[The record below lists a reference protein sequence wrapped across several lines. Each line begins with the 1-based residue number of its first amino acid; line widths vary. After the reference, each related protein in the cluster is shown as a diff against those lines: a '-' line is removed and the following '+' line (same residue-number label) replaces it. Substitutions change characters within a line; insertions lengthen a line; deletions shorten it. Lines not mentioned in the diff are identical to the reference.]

1 MESKKVK
8 TFLARV
14 GLKPRGTY
22 SEEIHYDYKDFF
34 NYNGSSFVVLQKD
47 GVKGVTPVADNVN
60 FMLLAERG
68 EKLKFSDLTDEEKDL
83 LKLHFPDLTEDDI
96 ALLQKP
102 AKDAAALADIATGKA
117 NDAAELA
124 NTNAGKAD
132 AAARSAND
140 EAGKARIAADLANEK
155 AGLANAAAGAAT
167 TAAGVADRSAENA
180 NNAASDA
187 RNVPLIQNG
196 TFWLYDPA
204 QKKYVDTGYSATGKS
219 PKAIDGI
226 WWEWNDE
233 SGEYVSTNI
242 SANSDYELTKG
253 KVENVLS
260 GDITSHNHATQ
271 LAEALADYVKKV
283 AGKDLSTED
292 FTTAFKNKLIGLEN
306 YDDAAV
312 LASIA
317 TINQRIDTL
326 LGGSAS
332 SAIDTFNE
340 IEAFLAGIT
349 DTKTLTG
356 LLADLKSEI
365 TAIIPTKLS
374 DLRNDNNTV
383 QDADYVHTDNN
394 YTTAEKS
401 KLEKINFVPTLDHE
415 PGDGDLTYTD
425 GDGEHVFLIGN
436 QARVL
441 DAEKGEFVFWQLYD
455 ISVDNKAVWK
465 KAGSGGDMQL
475 TEKVNIT
482 LSSNQAQPD
491 IALNGAE
498 IHLIYGDN
506 DTPFIWQ
513 NGSVFSAEIPMNMT
527 YRIVYP
533 TIAGYATPEED
544 EFIALA
550 GNTRTVNAMYNT
562 TIMTIDVVSNQTD
575 KADLNNLQIVLSGS
589 INKILTYTGQPL
601 SLKVPIGKSVVITP
615 AQLDGYANV
624 PAVTKT
630 PTASTDSVT
639 FTYSTTITSIS
650 LSSNQPVPDT
660 RLNGTKVTVKYADI
674 TKEFSWNGSAYS
686 LKIPTGASFSVSSAD
701 VSGYNTPAQ
710 KTQTATGTSG
720 SVFLAYT
727 TEKVTI
733 NVTADDGASVAGQTL
748 TVTNTGNNSQLYSGA
763 AGTGIVLYIPFGT
776 NCKVSVNAMSAYHPV
791 SDQSFTSGSANRTVT
806 VTYERIKTSRVVQD
820 DSIADPQ
827 NITGDV
833 NGTIIQQIRAKF
845 RRCLAKKSADGQM
858 TIRYLKNDN
867 SNYYDDGTAA
877 KLDGTEGDVMVY
889 FPRFYYKYESLGSY
903 KFAYSFALV
912 QLDSTWKESSE
923 CLVGAYEAYVTNNK
937 VYSRSG
943 VASSGNISQA
953 NFKTYARSRGTGY
966 QIIDYDQHKMIA
978 WLFYAIYGSRHC
990 QSICGSGTN
999 SYTKE
1004 TGQTN
1009 AIGNADTTTA
1019 NGNSMSVNFLGI
1031 ENCWGNKYEWLDNV
1045 VVNNGTWVI
1054 TDTVTGVSRNVSGL
1068 QTNSSWA
1075 YAKTVVAGE
1084 HLDIIAKEGGMSD
1097 STGYC
1102 DGFYTTTSSSRVVL
1116 RSYSSSISYGG
1127 VACAQCSNDSSYT
1140 SSNYGSRLS
1149 FRGVIREAESVA
1161 AFKSISVTN

>member
-34 NYNGSSFVVLQKD
+34 NYNGSSFVVLKQE
-47 GVKGVTPVADNVN
+47 GVEGVIPVADNVN
-60 FMLLAERG
+60 FMMLAERG

-155 AGLANAAAGAAT
+155 AGLAVAAAGMAT
-167 TAAGVADRSAENA
+167 TATDGADRATENA
-180 NNAASDA
+180 NNAATEA
-187 RNVPLIQNG
+187 RNVPLIQNN

-204 QKKYVDTGYSATGKS
+204 QKKYIDTGSSATGKS
-219 PKAIDGI
+219 PQARDGI
-226 WWEWNDE
+226 WWEYNDE
-233 SGEYVSTNI
+233 IGDYVSTNI
-242 SANSDYELTKG
+242 SASSDYELTKP
-253 KVENVLS
+253 KVENVLT
-260 GDITSHNHATQ
+260 GDIATHSHATQ
-271 LAEALADYVKKV
+271 LADALADYVKKV

-292 FTTAFKNKLIGLEN
+292 FTTAFKNKLVGLEN

-312 LASIA
+312 LSSIA

-332 SAIDTFNE
+332 SAIDTFHE

-349 DTKTLTG
+349 DVQTLTG
-356 LLADLKSEI
+356 LLADLKTEI
-365 TAIIPTKLS
+365 TALIPTKLS
-374 DLRNDNNTV
+374 QLTNDDNTV
-383 QDADYVHTDNN
+383 KDANYQHTDNN
-394 YTTAEKS
+394 YTNAEKV
-401 KLEKINFVPTLDHE
+401 KLAKINFVPTLDHK
-415 PGDGDLTYTD
+415 PGDGDLSFSD
-425 GDGEHVFLIGN
+425 SDGEHEFLIGN

-455 ISVDNKAVWK
+455 IAGGKAIWK

-491 IALNGAE
+491 SALNGAV

-506 DTPFIWQ
+506 DTPFTWQ

-527 YRIVYP
+527 FRIVYP
-533 TIAGYATPEED
+533 VIAGYATPEEA

-562 TIMTIDVVSNQTD
+562 TIMTIGVASNQTD
-575 KADLNNLQIVLSGS
+575 KTDLNNLQIVLSGS
-589 INKILTYTGQPL
+589 MNKVLTYTGQPL
-601 SLKVPIGKSVVITP
+601 SLKVPTGKSVVITP

-650 LSSNQPVPDT
+650 LSSNQPAPDT
-660 RLNGTKVTVKYADI
+660 RLNGTKVTIKYADV
-674 TKEFSWNGSAYS
+674 TKEFTWNGSVYS
-686 LKIPTGASFSVSSAD
+686 IKIPTGSSFSVSSAD

-710 KTQTATGTSG
+710 KIQTATGTSG
-720 SVFLAYT
+720 SVSLAYT

-748 TVTNTGNNSQLYSGA
+748 IVTNTGNSSQLYSGA
-763 AGTGIVLYIPFGT
+763 AGTGIILYVPFGT
-776 NCKVSVNAMSAYHPV
+776 NYKVSVNAMSAYHPV
-791 SDQSFTSGSANRTVT
+791 SDQSFTAGSASRTVT

-820 DSIADPQ
+820 DSIADPA

-889 FPRFYYKYESLGSY
+889 FPRFYYKYENLGSY

-912 QLDSTWKESSE
+912 QLDSTWQESPES
-923 CLVGAYEAYVTNNK
+923 LLGAYEAYANSNK
-937 VYSRSG
+937 LYSRTS
-943 VASSGNISQA
+943 VTTSGNISQA
-953 NFKTYARSRGTGY
+953 NFKAYARARGTGY
-966 QIIDYDQHKMIA
+966 QLIDYDQHKMIA
-978 WLFYAIYGSRHC
+978 WLFYAIYGTRHC
-990 QSICGSGTN
+990 QSICGSGTS
-999 SYTKE
+999 SYTKDA
-1004 TGQTN
+1004 GLTN

-1031 ENCWGNKYEWLDNV
+1031 ENCWGNKYEWIDNV
-1045 VVNNGTWVI
+1045 VINGATWVI
-1054 TDTVTGVSRNVSGL
+1054 TDLVTGTSRSVTGL
-1068 QTNSSWA
+1068 QTNGSWG
-1075 YAKTVVAGE
+1075 YAKTAVAGE
-1084 HLDIIAKEGGMSD
+1084 FLDIIAKEGGMSD

-1102 DGFYTTTSSSRVVL
+1102 DGYLTTTGSSLVAA
-1116 RSYSSSISYGG
+1116 RSCDGSNAQCG
-1127 VACAQCSNDSSYT
+1127 VACANCDDSS
-1140 SSNYGSRLS
+1140 SSTDSSYGSRLA
-1149 FRGVIREAESVA
+1149 FRGVIREAESVS
-1161 AFKSISVTN
+1161 AFKAISVTN

>member
-47 GVKGVTPVADNVN
+47 GVTGGTPVADNVN

-155 AGLANAAAGAAT
+155 AGLANTAAGAAT

-204 QKKYVDTGYSATGKS
+204 QKKYVDTGSSATGKS

-233 SGEYVSTNI
+233 AGEYVSTNI

-292 FTTAFKNKLIGLEN
+292 FTTALKNKLIGLEN
-306 YDDAAV
+306 YDDAVV

-356 LLADLKSEI
+356 LLADLKAEI

-394 YTTAEKS
+394 YTSVEKE
-401 KLEKINFVPTLDHE
+401 KLAKINFVPTLDHE
-415 PGDGDLTYTD
+415 PGENDLAFFD
-425 GDGEHVFLIGN
+425 SDGEHTFLIGN
-436 QARVL
+436 QARVM
-441 DAEKGEFVFWQLYD
+441 DAEKGEYVFWQLYD
-455 ISVDNKAVWK
+455 IAANKAIWK

-491 IALNGAE
+491 SALNGAE

-550 GNTRTVNAMYNT
+550 GNTRTVSAMYNT

-575 KADLNNLQIVLSGS
+575 QTDLNNLQIVLSGS
-589 INKILTYTGQPL
+589 INKVLTYVGEPL
-601 SLKVPIGKSVVITP
+601 VLKVPTGKQVVITP
-615 AQLDGYANV
+615 EQLEGYANV
-624 PAVTKT
+624 SAVTKT
-630 PTASTDSVT
+630 PEASTDSAM
-639 FTYSTTITSIS
+639 FTYNTTIIS
-650 LSSNQPVPDT
+650 VTLSSNQPVPDT
-660 RLNGTKVTVKYADI
+660 RLNGATVTVKYADV
-674 TKEFSWNGSAYS
+674 TKEFAWSGSAYS
-686 LKIPTGASFSVSSAD
+686 LKVPTGSSFSVSSAD
-701 VSGYNTPAQ
+701 VPGYNTPAQ
-710 KTQTATGTSG
+710 KTQTATGISG
-720 SVFLAYT
+720 SVSLAYT

-733 NVTADDGASVAGQTL
+733 NVTADDGESVAGQTL
-748 TVTNTGNNSQLYSGA
+748 TVINTGDSTQLYSGA
-763 AGTGIVLYIPFGT
+763 AGTGIVLYVPFGT
-776 NCKVSVNAMSAYHPV
+776 SYKVSVNAMSAYHPV
-791 SDQSFTSGSANRTVT
+791 SDQTFTADSASRIVT
-806 VTYERIKTSRVVQD
+806 VTYERIKTSRIVQD
-820 DSIADPQ
+820 DSIADPE
-827 NITGDV
+827 NVTGDV

-858 TIRYLKNDN
+858 TIRYLKNDD

-912 QLDSTWKESSE
+912 QLDSTWMESSE

-943 VASSGNISQA
+943 VASSGSISQA

-990 QSICGSGTN
+990 QSICGFGTN

-1116 RSYSSSISYGG
+1116 RSCNGSFSDGG
-1127 VACAQCSNDSSYT
+1127 VACAQCVSGSSDAY
-1140 SSNYGSRLS
+1140 SVCGSRLS

>member
-47 GVKGVTPVADNVN
+47 GVTGGTPVADNVN

-155 AGLANAAAGAAT
+155 AGLANTAAGAAT
-167 TAAGVADRSAENA
+167 TAAGVADMSAENA

-204 QKKYVDTGYSATGKS
+204 QKKYVDTGSSATGKS

-233 SGEYVSTNI
+233 AGEYVSTNI

-326 LGGSAS
+326 LSGSAS

-356 LLADLKSEI
+356 LLADLKAEI

-415 PGDGDLTYTD
+415 PGDGVLSFSDS
-425 GDGEHVFLIGN
+425 DGEHAFLIGN

-441 DAEKGEFVFWQLYD
+441 DTEKGEFVFWQLYD

-491 IALNGAE
+491 SALNGAV

-506 DTPFIWQ
+506 DTPFTWQ

-527 YRIVYP
+527 FRIVYP
-533 TIAGYATPEED
+533 VIAGYATPEDD

-562 TIMTIDVVSNQTD
+562 TIMTIDVASNQTD
-575 KADLNNLQIVLSGS
+575 KTDLNYLQIVLSGS
-589 INKILTYTGQPL
+589 MNKILTYTGQPL
-601 SLKVPIGKSVVITP
+601 SLKVPTGKSVVITP

-630 PTASTDSVT
+630 PTASTDSVL

-720 SVFLAYT
+720 SVSLAYT

-763 AGTGIVLYIPFGT
+763 AGTGIILYVPFGT
-776 NCKVSVNAMSAYHPV
+776 NYKVSVNAMSAYHPV
-791 SDQSFTSGSANRTVT
+791 SDQSFTAGNASRTVI

-889 FPRFYYKYESLGSY
+889 FPCFYYKYENLGSY

-912 QLDSTWKESSE
+912 QLDSTWKESPES
-923 CLVGAYEAYVTNNK
+923 LLGVYEAYANSGK
-937 VYSRSG
+937 LYSRSG
-943 VASSGNISQA
+943 VASNGNISQA
-953 NFKTYARSRGTGY
+953 NFKTYARARGTGY

-978 WLFYAIYGSRHC
+978 WMFYAVYGTRHC
-990 QSICGSGTN
+990 QSVCGSGTN
-999 SYTKE
+999 DYQKV

-1009 AIGNADTTTA
+1009 TIGNVDTTTA
-1019 NGNSMSVNFLGI
+1019 NGNSMSINFLGI

-1054 TDTVTGVSRNVSGL
+1054 TDTVTNTSRSVAGL

-1075 YAKTVVAGE
+1075 YAKTAVAGE
-1084 HLDIIAKEGGMSD
+1084 YLDIIAKEGGMSD

-1116 RSYSSSISYGG
+1116 RSYNNSNSNGG
-1127 VACAQCSNDSSYT
+1127 VAYAQCNNDSSNT
-1140 SSNYGSRLS
+1140 NSNYGSRLAS
-1149 FRGVIREAESVA
+1149 
-1161 AFKSISVTN
+1161 N

>member
-14 GLKPRGTY
+14 GLKPRGPY
-22 SEEIHYDYKDFF
+22 SEEVHYDYKDFF
-34 NYNGSSFVVLQKD
+34 NYNGSSFVVLQKE
-47 GVKGVTPVADNVN
+47 GLKGVTPVADNVN

-167 TAAGVADRSAENA
+167 TAADVADRSAENA

-204 QKKYVDTGYSATGKS
+204 QKKYVDTGSSATGKS

-233 SGEYVSTNI
+233 AGEYVSTNI

-271 LAEALADYVKKV
+271 LAKALADYVKKV
-283 AGKDLSTED
+283 AGKDLSTND
-292 FTTAFKNKLIGLEN
+292 FTNELKTKLEGLNNYNDEAVVASITAISQRLDTLIG
-306 YDDAAV
+306 
-312 LASIA
+312 
-317 TINQRIDTL
+317 T
-326 LGGSAS
+326 SAS
-332 SAIDTFNE
+332 EAIDTFHE

-356 LLADLKSEI
+356 LLADLKTEI
-365 TAIIPTKLS
+365 MALIPTKLS
-374 DLRNDNNTV
+374 QLSNDNNTV
-383 QDADYVHTDNN
+383 HDANYVHTDNN
-394 YTTAEKS
+394 YTAVDKT
-401 KLEKINFVPTLDHE
+401 KLSKINFVPTLDHE
-415 PGDGDLTYTD
+415 PGEGDLTFTD
-425 GDGEHVFLIGN
+425 SDGEHTYLIGN
-436 QARVL
+436 QARVM
-441 DAEKGEFVFWQLYD
+441 DAEKGEYVFWQLYD
-455 ISVDNKAVWK
+455 IAAGKAVWK
-465 KAGSGGDMQL
+465 KTGSGGDMQL

-491 IALNGAE
+491 SALNGAV

-506 DTPFIWQ
+506 DTPFTWQ

-527 YRIVYP
+527 FRIVYP
-533 TIAGYATPEED
+533 VITGYATPEED

-562 TIMTIDVVSNQTD
+562 TIMTIDVASNQTD
-575 KADLNNLQIVLSGS
+575 KTDLKDLQIVLSGS
-589 INKILTYTGQPL
+589 MNKVLTYTGQPL
-601 SLKVPIGKSVVITP
+601 SLKVPTGKPVVITP

-624 PAVTKT
+624 PAATKT

-650 LSSNQPVPDT
+650 LSSNQPAPDT

-674 TKEFSWNGSAYS
+674 TKEFTWNGSAYS
-686 LKIPTGASFSVSSAD
+686 LKIPTGSSFSVSSAG
-701 VSGYNTPAQ
+701 VSGYNTPTQ

-720 SVFLAYT
+720 SVSLSYT
-727 TEKVTI
+727 TEKATI
-733 NVTADDGASVAGQTL
+733 NVTADDRASVAGQTL

-763 AGTGIVLYIPFGT
+763 AGAGIVLYIPFGT
-776 NCKVSVNAMSAYHPV
+776 NYKVSVNAMSAYHPV

-889 FPRFYYKYESLGSY
+889 FPRFYYKYENLGSY

-912 QLDSTWKESSE
+912 QLDNTWKESAE
-923 CLVGAYEAYVTNNK
+923 CLVGAYEAYGQQYK
-937 VYSRSG
+937 IYSRSG
-943 VASSGNISQA
+943 VASSGTISQA
-953 NFKTYARSRGTGY
+953 NFKTYARARGTGY
-966 QIIDYDQHKMIA
+966 QIIDYDQHKIIA
-978 WLFYAIYGSRHC
+978 WLFYAIYGTRNC
-990 QSICGSGTN
+990 QAICGSGTS

-1009 AIGNADTTTA
+1009 TIGNADTTTV

-1031 ENCWGNKYEWLDNV
+1031 ENCWGNKYEWIDNV
-1045 VVNNGTWVI
+1045 EISNATWII
-1054 TDTVTGVSRNVSGL
+1054 TDLVTGTSRSVAGL
-1068 QTNSSWA
+1068 QTNGNWG
-1075 YAKTVVAGE
+1075 YAKTAIAGE
-1084 HLDIIAKEGGMSD
+1084 FLDIIAKEGGMSD

-1102 DGFYTTTSSSRVVL
+1102 DGFLTTSGSSLVAA
-1116 RSYSSSISYGG
+1116 RSYSNSNTQCG
-1127 VACAQCSNDSSYT
+1127 VAYANCNNSSSNT
-1140 SSNYGSRLS
+1140 NSNYGSRLAS
-1149 FRGVIREAESVA
+1149 
-1161 AFKSISVTN
+1161 N